1 MIKKVIEI
9 ERKWV
14 MKRIPSLEWDK
25 VIYIYQYYTEDGFR
39 YRSER
44 NKETNVTEYYKIKK
58 TVKGH
63 GVNEEELYPCSLEEF
78 NEKVLNNKKFISKIR
93 HVKCYKDYNIEV
105 DMFTNLTLTL
115 MEIEIPSI
123 DFPIKLPKEV
133 EKLII
138 EEVTGNLSYNNKN
151 LSNGLS

>member
-14 MKRIPSLEWDK
+14 LKRVPALKWDK

-44 NKETNVTEYYKIKK
+44 NTTTNITEYFKIKK
-58 TVKGH
+58 TVIGH
-63 GVNEEELYPCSLEEF
+63 GTNEEELYPCSLEEF

-93 HVKCYKDYNIEV
+93 HVKNYKDYNLEV
-105 DMFTNLTLTL
+105 DMFTNINLTL
-115 MEIEIPSI
+115 MEIELPTI
-123 DFPIKLPKEV
+123 DFPVKLPKEV
-133 EKLII
+133 EKVII
-138 EEVTGNLSYNNKN
+138 DEVTGNLAYNNRN
-151 LSNGLS
+151 LAEGLV

>member
-14 MKRIPSLEWDK
+14 LKRVPSLKWDK

-44 NKETNVTEYYKIKK
+44 NTSTNITEYFKIKK
-58 TVKGH
+58 TVIGH
-63 GVNEEELYPCSLEEF
+63 GTNEEELYSCSLEEF

-93 HVKCYKDYNIEV
+93 HVKNYKDYNLEV
-105 DMFTNLTLTL
+105 DMFTNINLTL
-115 MEIEIPSI
+115 MEIELPTI
-123 DFPIKLPKEV
+123 DFLIKLPKEV
-133 EKLII
+133 EKVII
-138 EEVTGNLSYNNKN
+138 DEVTGNLAYNNKK
-151 LSNGLS
+151 LAEGLV

>member
-63 GVNEEELYPCSLEEF
+63 GVRELFC
-78 NEKVLNNKKFISKIR
+78 
-93 HVKCYKDYNIEV
+93 
-105 DMFTNLTLTL
+105 
-115 MEIEIPSI
+115 
-123 DFPIKLPKEV
+123 
-133 EKLII
+133 
-138 EEVTGNLSYNNKN
+138 
-151 LSNGLS
+151 